1 MKRKTV
7 SACVNDTEHTS
18 ERHDVQ
24 REIISP
30 RRRIIFLELTV
41 IYKRKSVWSH
51 EKHMKLDRRTEI
63 SGISRFASED
73 RTFLPN
79 TSSLVANTFL
89 HSATWCGIRSNTFD
103 SGVHVASRSWRGS
116 STDFRNAFASR
127 ITNSSSYFYVSTSIF
142 LAYCRILSAESA
154 LHEGHG
160 GYTVGELSHY
170 PLTRGGKLW
179 SKLRIIVRDVSS
191 IIARANKIITRVR
204 ITRGSRITKRSDWGS
219 K

>member
-41 IYKRKSVWSH
+41 ICKRKSVWSH
-51 EKHMKLDRRTEI
+51 EKHTKLDRRTEI

-89 HSATWCGIRSNTFD
+89 HSAAWCGIRSNTFGD
-103 SGVHVASRSWRGS
+103 GVHVASRSWRSS
-116 STDFRNAFASR
+116 STDFRNAFAS
-127 ITNSSSYFYVSTSIF
+127 NNKQLSYFYVSTSIF
-142 LAYCRILSAESA
+142 LAYCRILSA

-160 GYTVGELSHY
+160 GCTVGSFLITLSRAAENCDRNYGSSSAMCHQSS
-170 PLTRGGKLW
+170 RARIKL
-179 SKLRIIVRDVSS
+179 SLVYGLLVDLE
-191 IIARANKIITRVR
+191 
-204 ITRGSRITKRSDWGS
+204 
-219 K
+219 